1 MATQFKQVYVTTN
14 LPDKQGNYYYPAFV
28 PADAVV
34 QMPLT
39 ENEPPVDKGGRG
51 LKYDWTTNKWII
63 SNEDPINQKLANIE
77 AMLQTA
83 TLANNTSMAGL
94 INANNKNLNDLNSSD
109 DASDSKPASSAD
121 SSASSVAMPDVSNMD
136 PSALANLL
144 NNPDLNKGGN
154 K

>member
-1 MATQFKQVYVTTN
+1 
-14 LPDKQGNYYYPAFV
+14 
-28 PADAVV
+28 
-34 QMPLT
+34 
-39 ENEPPVDKGGRG
+39 
-51 LKYDWTTNKWII
+51 
-63 SNEDPINQKLANIE
+63 
-77 AMLQTA
+77 MLQTA

-94 INANNKNLNDLNSSD
+94 INANNKNLNDLNSSA

-121 SSASSVAMPDVSNMD
+121 SSASSAAMPDVSNMD